1 MSNLI
6 VGKKIIKGKIK
17 NLFNV
22 EDAYVGIN
30 TEDLPP
36 YVIYEPASYRDGP
49 EGFIKWCNEN
59 VNIPIYPVGAVMAQ
73 WCPMGDLPRDI
84 NPRTGKSYRGI
95 WDAQKEVVRQ
105 ALRMVDG
112 EFIYRLIVLCWMR
125 GEGKSLL
132 AVLIQLWKFF
142 NWSKQQIVLGANSK
156 EQITFVHFDIMKDI
170 INNSPKLLK
179 GVGKKNIQEKKINSI
194 ALLINTRIQSART
207 IERVV

>member
-132 AVLIQLWKFF
+132 ADPYKMFWTAIQRLIAC
-142 NWSKQQIVLGANSK
+142 STR
-156 EQITFVHFDIMKDI
+156 EDEFDAFYILQHACMQM
-170 INNSPKLLK
+170 S
-179 GVGKKNIQEKKINSI
+179 
-194 ALLINTRIQSART
+194 
-207 IERVV
+207 